1 MQNVIDSLVHKGK
14 SAFEPGRLINDN
26 IILSTEL
33 VKGYER
39 KGVSPR
45 CMLKDDMR
53 KAYDS
58 VKQVLIQLKFPVCLW
73 TGFSNAQAQCLTL
86 S

>member
-1 MQNVIDSLVHKGK
+1 MT
-14 SAFEPGRLINDN
+14 N

-45 CMLKDDMR
+45 CMLKVDMR

-58 VKQVLIQLKFPVCLW
+58 VKIDSQYVCGLDFPMHKHNVLHCLD
-73 TGFSNAQAQCLTL
+73 
-86 S
+86 